1 MTTSGRYGFTP
12 EPQAGTRIDHG
23 RVERLDL
30 FVDSATRWALA
41 VGGGLGGTRQWIESE
56 AIGNRPLTTLSI
68 AFGLG
73 VFTGW
78 LVKRR

>member
-1 MTTSGRYGFTP
+1 MSLWDHLNQLAGSGVAQPDSRSTNSTEGLMETAASWAHS
-12 EPQAGTRIDHG
+12 AGA
-23 RVERLDL
+23 
-30 FVDSATRWALA
+30 F
-41 VGGGLGGTRQWIESE
+41 LGGTRQWVEGQ
-56 AIGNRPLTTLSI
+56 AIAKHPATTLGI